1 MRASDSERERAGACG
16 NGRLRE
22 PTETT
27 AAAPPQDDAKLHV
40 RTFPESDHANAAPGT
55 AASSAAM
62 SEGSRDST

>member
-27 AAAPPQDDAKLHV
+27 AAAPPQSALPAGG
-40 RTFPESDHANAAPGT
+40 RAAPAPYG
-55 AASSAAM
+55 
-62 SEGSRDST
+62 RFF